1 MQFLRLVFLTLSSD
15 MVIDKIGLFGKH
27 FNNSTPILQKKIIIW
42 CIYSFS

>member
-15 MVIDKIGLFGKH
+15 MVIDKIGLLGKH